1 MHFDDRLA
9 TVLRNPASSPATARA
24 LFRQLLDLLG
34 TLPDDARSEGIDAAY
49 LRLGGLAAAIPAHE
63 RAAILREPVLRLRAP
78 RLVAQLALAEP
89 AVASMAMARAELSD
103 EQWLDLIPALP
114 VRARGFV
121 RHHRALSSRAEALLA
136 RLGIGD
142 RGLPGVA
149 GPDTS
154 TDEAPHD
161 SIVAETAP
169 EPDPAPPPEPQA
181 EPLPEPLP
189 EPERVSRPSP
199 PERDTEEPPHIDEI
213 GAIVRR
219 IEAFRKTRAA
229 EHDLTADDAPLLARE
244 IRVPPRAV
252 AAFDFATDA
261 EGRVVWA
268 DSAVAPAAAGL
279 RLAARDPDS
288 PVQSSPALLAAFRHR
303 QPIVRA
309 ALTIDGAPAV
319 AGEWRVDAAPRFDQ
333 PNGRFVGYIGRLR
346 RPASPSARA
355 IPAHHGEADR
365 MRQILHELR
374 TPVNA
379 VQGFAEVIQQQLF
392 GPTPHDYRALA
403 ATIAGDSARMLAG
416 FDELDRLVKLDSGAM
431 ALDPGE
437 CDLLPLLRAT
447 LAQLD
452 SFHKPRRSAMPL
464 ECDAP
469 ALPVLMARAEAERFV
484 WRLLAT
490 LAGATGPGEVLRLRA
505 RQRDDGVRLS
515 LRLPMSLALRD
526 GDALFH
532 TAPSAQPQA
541 LAAGMFGAGFA
552 LRLAAAEAK
561 AAGGFLER
569 RGDKLRI
576 RLPSNAANATD
587 ARDTAEQDDETRPA
601 GFVPGNL

>member
-1 MHFDDRLA
+1 LA
-9 TVLRNPASSPATARA
+9 PASA
-24 LFRQLLDLLG
+24 
-34 TLPDDARSEGIDAAY
+34 
-49 LRLGGLAAAIPAHE
+49 
-63 RAAILREPVLRLRAP
+63 
-78 RLVAQLALAEP
+78 
-89 AVASMAMARAELSD
+89 
-103 EQWLDLIPALP
+103 
-114 VRARGFV
+114 
-121 RHHRALSSRAEALLA
+121 
-136 RLGIGD
+136 
-142 RGLPGVA
+142 
-149 GPDTS
+149 
-154 TDEAPHD
+154 
-161 SIVAETAP
+161 
-169 EPDPAPPPEPQA
+169 PAPVA
-181 EPLPEPLP
+181 ALPEPAP
-189 EPERVSRPSP
+189 EEAPL
-199 PERDTEEPPHIDEI
+199 HIDEI

-229 EHDLTADDAPLLARE
+229 EHDLSADDVPLLARE

-261 EGRVVWA
+261 EGRLVWA
-268 DSAVAPAAAGL
+268 EPAVAPAAVGL

-288 PVQSSPALLAAFRHR
+288 PVQSSPELLAAFRHR

-309 ALTIDGAPAV
+309 PLTVEGAPAI

-346 RPASPSARA
+346 RPAPQAEAEAEGRA
-355 IPAHHGEADR
+355 AGAANGEADR

-379 VQGFAEVIQQQLF
+379 IQGFAEVIQQQLF
-392 GPTPHDYRALA
+392 GPTPHEYRALA
-403 ATIAGDSARMLAG
+403 ATVAGDSARMLAG

-437 CDLLPLLRAT
+437 CDLLPLLQAT
-447 LAQLD
+447 ITQLK
-452 SFHKPRRSAMPL
+452 SFHQPRRSGMDL

-469 ALPVLMARAEAERFV
+469 ALPVLLAHAEAERFV

-505 RQRDDGVRLS
+505 RARDDGLRLT
-515 LRLPMSLALRD
+515 LRLPMILALRD

-532 TAPSAQPQA
+532 TAPTVQPQA

-569 RGDKLRI
+569 RGDKLRV
-576 RLPSNAANATD
+576 RLPMRAAAQSGEPRTED
-587 ARDTAEQDDETRPA
+587 
-601 GFVPGNL
+601 FVSGNLSPL